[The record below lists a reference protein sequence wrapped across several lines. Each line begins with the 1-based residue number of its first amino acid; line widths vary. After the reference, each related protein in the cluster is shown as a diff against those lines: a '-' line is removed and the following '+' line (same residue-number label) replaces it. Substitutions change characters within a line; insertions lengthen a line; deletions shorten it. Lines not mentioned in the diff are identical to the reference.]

1 MGLALPAAHRLGRA
15 GPVQSRRPGGGLC
28 DVFTFGAGLP
38 EATAERGGMGHLRP
52 AYAVGAAA
60 LARHGADPTLPTRY
74 VAQPV
79 AERRLS
85 GRLGTA
91 ADGAVAREPLLSA
104 GSALQHTIPQLHR
117 RPRVARLSD
126 RGNVADQCRAAA
138 GNGPAL
144 RSRPSLAESHLRCGS
159 ALGG

>member
-1 MGLALPAAHRLGRA
+1 HLLGRVHPA
-15 GPVQSRRPGGGLC
+15 HSRHPGSGVCG
-28 DVFTFGAGLP
+28 VFTFGAGLP
-38 EATAERGGMGHLRP
+38 EPTAKGGGVGHLRA

-91 ADGAVAREPLLSA
+91 AAGASPGEPLLSA
-104 GSALQHTIPQLHR
+104 GSALQHTIPQLYR
-117 RPRVARLSD
+117 RPRVAGLSGN
-126 RGNVADQCRAAA
+126 GNVADQCPAAA
-138 GNGPAL
+138 VNGPAL
-144 RSRPSLAESHLRCGS
+144 RPRPAPAEAHLRWGPAGGS
-159 ALGG
+159 HC